1 IGERTAEDI
10 KQEIGSAKQV
20 DDIEDMEIRGRDLLT
35 GLPKTM
41 TITSSEITTALK
53 DEVEKIVDAIKV
65 TLEKTPPEL
74 SADIMDICIVLSGG
88 GGLIKN
94 LSAIISNETEI
105 PVFVA
110 ENPINCVAT
119 GNRKT
124 LEKYSTF

>member
-1 IGERTAEDI
+1 MIGERTAEDI
-10 KQEIGSAKQV
+10 KQEIGSAKLV

-41 TITSSEITTALK
+41 TITSSEITTALE

-74 SADIMDICIVLSGG
+74 SADIMDRGIVLSGG
-88 GGLIKN
+88 GALLKN
-94 LSAIISNETEI
+94 LSTVISDETEI

-110 ENPINCVAT
+110 EKD
-119 GNRKT
+119 RKMT
-124 LEKYSTF
+124 RLNSSH